1 MSSKKDSKY
10 NLFLNYMHNEL
21 HITKEDI
28 HEWTKEAV
36 NAIVIKYINEKKVKK
51 WAEEIITYK
60 LNYDYSTSQIVKSI
74 KDNVVVTISKNLT
87 DKVMKEIK
95 NNL

>member
-1 MSSKKDSKY
+1 MSSKKNSKY

-36 NAIVIKYINEKKVKK
+36 TSVVSKYINEKKVKK
-51 WAEEIITYK
+51 WAGEIISYK
-60 LNYDYSTSQIVKSI
+60 LNYDYSTSQIMKSI
-74 KDNVVVTISKNLT
+74 KDNVVVSISKNLT
-87 DKVMKEIK
+87 NKVMKEIK